1 MKPGST
7 LWLLH
12 QELRLTWRTWWDAT
26 RTKGWGRVAFYAVTV
41 LVLLAFGF
49 WIASFISRLQP
60 APTFAS
66 LGAVSAAFLV
76 VATLMLSQALV
87 LITDALYQRGDM
99 DLLLASPL
107 PPWRILVVRMA
118 AIAVNVAAFYLAL
131 SLAVFLFLP
140 LFGGWSWMGF
150 APTVAALALA
160 VTGLGVF
167 VARLLFKL
175 VGPKNTRVF
184 AQILAAFTGAA
195 IFLALQFGN
204 LSRMDEDEGPQTR
217 ADALNA
223 WLARMEAEIDL
234 ASPIFIPARAAL
246 GEPLPLALWIA
257 FAILFYLLAVRWFAA
272 RFERDAAAV
281 AGAARKGRRRQARAF
296 RSGLTRS
303 LLRKEW
309 RLIARDPLLISQV
322 LLPLLYFAPL
332 VYVMARDI
340 GDGEI
345 TRAALATSAG
355 ALVFISSML
364 AHGLVWLTV
373 SAEDA
378 PDLIAAAPVD
388 RPRVERA
395 KALAASLPLIAL
407 NLAPMIAAAF
417 VSAPA
422 ALWLAA
428 GLVLSIVSTTLIG
441 IWHQQPGKRR
451 DFRTRARARVSLAAN
466 FGQFFVTLS
475 WAIATALTVAGGIAA
490 LLAIIPALIALGLM
504 LALHESRIADPQAAA
519 EAYEREKAEKQ
530 AKRVEKRA
538 MREARRNRQT
548 APAATQV

>member
-1 MKPGST
+1 MQPGST
-7 LWLLH
+7 LWLLR
-12 QELRLTWRTWWDAT
+12 QEMRLTWRTWWDAT
-26 RTKGWGRVAFYAVTV
+26 RTKGWGRVAFYAFM
-41 LVLLAFGF
+41 LFALLAFGF
-49 WIASFISRLQP
+49 WIASFLSDLAP
-60 APTFAS
+60 AATFAS
-66 LGAVSAAFLV
+66 LGTISLVFLIT
-76 VATLMLSQALV
+76 ATLMLSQSLV

-118 AIAVNVAAFYLAL
+118 AIALNVAAFYLAL
-131 SLAVFLFLP
+131 SVAVFLFLP
-140 LFGGWSWMGF
+140 VFGGWSWMGF

-195 IFLALQFGN
+195 IFLSLQFSN
-204 LSRMDEDEGPQTR
+204 FRRIDEAEDPQAR
-217 ADALNA
+217 ADAMNT
-223 WLARMEAEIDL
+223 WLAQFESQVDL
-234 ASPIFIPARAAL
+234 ASPLFVPARAAL
-246 GEPLPLALWIA
+246 GEPTALALWIG
-257 FAILFYLLAVRWFAA
+257 FAILLYGAAVRWFAA
-272 RFERDAAAV
+272 GFERDAAAV
-281 AGAARKGRRRQARAF
+281 AGAARKGRRRQARAY
-296 RSGLTRS
+296 RGGVTAS

-309 RLIARDPLLISQV
+309 RLILRDPLLISQV

-388 RPRVERA
+388 RARVERA
-395 KALAASLPLIAL
+395 KALAASTPLLAL
-407 NLAPMIAAAF
+407 NLAPIVAAAF
-417 VSAPA
+417 VSVA
-422 ALWLAA
+422 AAAWLAL
-428 GLVLSIVSTTLIG
+428 GLTLSIVSTTLIG

-466 FGQFFVTLS
+466 FGQFFVTLG
-475 WAIATALTVAGGIAA
+475 WGAATGLTVAGGLSA
-490 LLAIIPALIALGLM
+490 LLAIIPALISLGLL
-504 LALHESRIADPQAAA
+504 LALHESRIKDPQAAA
-519 EAYEREKAEKQ
+519 EAYEREKAEKE
-530 AKRVEKRA
+530 AKRAERRA
-538 MREARRNRQT
+538 MKPARRARAET
-548 APAATQV
+548 PAANRA